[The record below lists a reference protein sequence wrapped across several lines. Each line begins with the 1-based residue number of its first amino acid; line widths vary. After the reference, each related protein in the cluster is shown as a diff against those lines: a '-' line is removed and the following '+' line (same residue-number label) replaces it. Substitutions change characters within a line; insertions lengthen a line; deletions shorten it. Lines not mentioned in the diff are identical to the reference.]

1 MSAYIVPEKQIAV
14 IARWFYENTRPDYR
28 EAYNLVTSTRILF
41 KQVSEIATILA
52 QANVDSFIAR
62 YEGRHISQKE
72 HEMFLSDCEDKA
84 HYPHKVGLVDGK
96 PLVIR
101 DPAFDIDPASLWNL
115 CCNLD
120 YQSGE
125 VEEWI
130 STDAYWVIQE
140 IKRRATEVGMNTES
154 AKMTWGW
161 VDAA

>member
-1 MSAYIVPEKQIAV
+1 MSAHIVPSIQIAV
-14 IARWFYENTRPDYR
+14 IARWFYENTRPASR
-28 EAYNLVTSTRILF
+28 IVYNQITSKKMEF
-41 KQVSEIATILA
+41 KQVREIATMLA
-52 QANVDSFIAR
+52 QANVDSFIAL
-62 YEGRHISQKE
+62 YEGRHISQQE
-72 HEMFLSDCEDKA
+72 HELYIKECAEMSK
-84 HYPHKVGLVDGK
+84 PKVMQHGAGGIL
-96 PLVIR
+96 LTR
-101 DPAFDIDPASLWNL
+101 DPSFDIDPASVWNL

-120 YQSGE
+120 YQSCE

>member
-52 QANVDSFIAR
+52 QANVDSVATR
-62 YEGRHISQKE
+62 YDHGLTTEAEDRLYVKE
-72 HEMFLSDCEDKA
+72 CAEMSK
-84 HYPHKVGLVDGK
+84 PKVMQHGAGGIL
-96 PLVIR
+96 LTR
-101 DPAFDIDPASLWNL
+101 DPSFDIDPASVWNL
-115 CCNLD
+115 CSNLG
-120 YQSGE
+120 YQSCE
-125 VEEWI
+125 VNDWVC
-130 STDAYWVIQE
+130 TDAYWIIHAIQN
-140 IKRRATEVGMNTES
+140 RAAELGMKTDS

>member
-1 MSAYIVPEKQIAV
+1 MSAYIVPKMQIAV

-28 EAYNLVTSTRILF
+28 EAYNAVASKRIRF

-52 QANVDSFIAR
+52 QANVDSFVAR
-62 YEGRHISQKE
+62 YEGRHMSHQELELYIKE
-72 HEMFLSDCEDKA
+72 CAERS

-130 STDAYWVIQE
+130 STDAYWIIRA
-140 IKRRATEVGMNTES
+140 IKNHAAELGMKTDD

-161 VDAA
+161 EAA

>member
-1 MSAYIVPEKQIAV
+1 MSAYIVPKMQIAV
-14 IARWFYENTRPDYR
+14 IARWFYENTRPASR
-28 EAYNLVTSTRILF
+28 IVYNQITSKKMEF
-41 KQVSEIATILA
+41 KQVREVATMLA

-120 YQSGE
+120 YQSCE

-140 IKRRATEVGMNTES
+140 IKKRATEVGMNTES

>member
-14 IARWFYENTRPDYR
+14 IARWFYENTQPDYR
-28 EAYNLVTSTRILF
+28 EAYNLVTSKRIRF

-62 YEGRHISQKE
+62 YEGRHISQQE
-72 HEMFLSDCEDKA
+72 HELYIKECAEMSK
-84 HYPHKVGLVDGK
+84 PKVMQHGAGGIL
-96 PLVIR
+96 LTR
-101 DPAFDIDPASLWNL
+101 DPSFDIDPASVWNL

>member
-1 MSAYIVPEKQIAV
+1 MSAYLVHQKEIAV

-28 EAYNLVTSTRILF
+28 EAYNAVASKRIRF

-52 QANVDSFIAR
+52 QANVDSVATR
-62 YEGRHISQKE
+62 YDHGLTTEAEDRLYVKE
-72 HEMFLSDCEDKA
+72 CAEMSK
-84 HYPHKVGLVDGK
+84 PKVMQHGAGGIL
-96 PLVIR
+96 LTR
-101 DPAFDIDPASLWNL
+101 DPSFDIDPASVWNL

-120 YQSGE
+120 YQSCE

-130 STDAYWVIQE
+130 STDAYWIIRA
-140 IKRRATEVGMNTES
+140 IKNHAAELGMKTDS

>member
-1 MSAYIVPEKQIAV
+1 MSAYLVHQKEIAV

-28 EAYNLVTSTRILF
+28 EAYNAVASKRIRF

-52 QANVDSFIAR
+52 QANVDSVATR
-62 YEGRHISQKE
+62 YDHGLTTEAEDRLYVKE
-72 HEMFLSDCEDKA
+72 CAEMSK
-84 HYPHKVGLVDGK
+84 PKVMQHGAGGIL
-96 PLVIR
+96 LTR
-101 DPAFDIDPASLWNL
+101 DPSFDIDPASVWNL

-120 YQSGE
+120 YQSCE

>member
-1 MSAYIVPEKQIAV
+1 MSAYLVPEKQIAV

-28 EAYNLVTSTRILF
+28 EAYNAVASKRIRF

-52 QANVDSFIAR
+52 QANVDSVATR
-62 YEGRHISQKE
+62 YDHGLTTEAEDRLYVKE
-72 HEMFLSDCEDKA
+72 CAEMSK
-84 HYPHKVGLVDGK
+84 PKVMQHGAGGIL
-96 PLVIR
+96 LTR
-101 DPAFDIDPASLWNL
+101 DPSFDIDPASVWNL

-120 YQSGE
+120 YQSCE

>member
-1 MSAYIVPEKQIAV
+1 MSAYIVPKMQIAV
-14 IARWFYENTRPDYR
+14 IARWFYENTRPASR
-28 EAYNLVTSTRILF
+28 IVYNQITSKKMEF
-41 KQVSEIATILA
+41 KQVREVATMLA

-62 YEGRHISQKE
+62 YEGRHISQQE
-72 HEMFLSDCEDKA
+72 HELYIKECAEMSK
-84 HYPHKVGLVDGK
+84 PKVMQHGAGGIL
-96 PLVIR
+96 LTR
-101 DPAFDIDPASLWNL
+101 DPSFDIDPASVWNL

-120 YQSGE
+120 YQSCE